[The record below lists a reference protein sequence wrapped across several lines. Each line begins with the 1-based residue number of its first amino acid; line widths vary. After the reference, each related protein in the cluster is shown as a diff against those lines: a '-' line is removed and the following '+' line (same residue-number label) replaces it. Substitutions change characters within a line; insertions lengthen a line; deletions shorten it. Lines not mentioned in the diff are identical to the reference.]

1 MIRSDY
7 RLSSGV
13 VVVRETADGYLFLLL
28 RAFRNWDF
36 PKGIVER
43 VEHPRAAALRE
54 VEEETGITDVRFEWG
69 QEYCETGPYTRDKIA
84 RYYLGVTTT
93 SEVRLDVNPE
103 IGRPEHSEYRWVD
116 YESAWKLASPRVR
129 EVLAWARGVMEPD

>member
-7 RLSSGV
+7 RLSAGV

-43 VEHPRAAALRE
+43 GERPRAAALRE
-54 VEEETGITDVRFEWG
+54 VEEETGIADVRFDWG
-69 QEYCETGPYTRDKIA
+69 EDYCETGPYTRDKIA

-93 SEVRLDVNPE
+93 SDVRLDVNPE
-103 IGRPEHSEYRWVD
+103 IGRPEHNEYRWVD
-116 YESAWKLASPRVR
+116 YESAWQLVSPRVR
-129 EVLAWARGVMEPD
+129 EVLSWARGVMERD